1 MKVNK
6 SDISDK
12 CNTVST
18 HLNVPVDVCIF
29 YLHNLF
35 SQISVNRIPI
45 FLQLFFIHWQFILP
59 TLELFLSV
67 SQRLPNL
74 ISTECSNLGIIK
86 PAQNK
91 NSSNPRK

>member
-1 MKVNK
+1 MDCSRLNTSLVKICMKVNK

-45 FLQLFFIHWQFILP
+45 FLQLFFYSLAIHP
-59 TLELFLSV
+59 PDS
-67 SQRLPNL
+67 
-74 ISTECSNLGIIK
+74 
-86 PAQNK
+86 
-91 NSSNPRK
+91 